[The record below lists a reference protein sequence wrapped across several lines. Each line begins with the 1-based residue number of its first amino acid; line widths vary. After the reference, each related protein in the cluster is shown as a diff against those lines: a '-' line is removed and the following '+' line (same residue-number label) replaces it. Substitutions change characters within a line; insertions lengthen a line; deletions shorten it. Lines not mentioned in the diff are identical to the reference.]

1 MQEQGE
7 ARASRH
13 GQGRTGTAPD
23 GPSAG
28 SAGASR
34 VRKGNSGRA
43 RTRAEARD
51 GCGERRGL
59 QKQRGRRGDGG
70 SQGNAGNEAAR
81 REEGDGDD
89 DVGEEAGRRGRK
101 TGPVQRRGRGGGD
114 PGGAGVGVVAAVLPA
129 RGKRRR
135 SGELRASGSTLSI
148 RRWSSTAGMRKQR
161 RGSGEWTSRRRQL
174 VSKGARERD
183 PDLIEREGERRAE
196 WGMCAVGLGFYRGW
210 GVMGEWGWPVPDWA
224 FAQLGRPAG
233 PSGPARGGGSFSSLR
248 FLLLFI
254 YFSDFVFF

>member
-7 ARASRH
+7 ARASRR

-23 GPSAG
+23 GPIAG

-101 TGPVQRRGRGGGD
+101 TGMGTVQIQG
-114 PGGAGVGVVAAVLPA
+114 A
-129 RGKRRR
+129 RGVRGDRER
-135 SGELRASGSTLSI
+135 LGL
-148 RRWSSTAGMRKQR
+148 
-161 RGSGEWTSRRRQL
+161 RGS
-174 VSKGARERD
+174 
-183 PDLIEREGERRAE
+183 
-196 WGMCAVGLGFYRGW
+196 
-210 GVMGEWGWPVPDWA
+210 
-224 FAQLGRPAG
+224 
-233 PSGPARGGGSFSSLR
+233 
-248 FLLLFI
+248 
-254 YFSDFVFF
+254 